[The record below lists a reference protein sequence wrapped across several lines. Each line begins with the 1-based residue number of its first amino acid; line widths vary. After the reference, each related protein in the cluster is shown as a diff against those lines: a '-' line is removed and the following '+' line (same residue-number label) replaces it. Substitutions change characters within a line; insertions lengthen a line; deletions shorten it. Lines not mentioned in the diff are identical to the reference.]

1 MDLPVPALTDFE
13 GEIEK
18 ALGRL
23 ATKTPFCD
31 VMVQQGTGSSVL
43 IDTKATNL
51 AAAPRM
57 RGAAFR
63 AWAGSHW
70 VEASTSD
77 LSSAGL
83 GSTVE
88 LLEHSLSR
96 VAGPGA
102 PPGTAATTRAE
113 RATKP
118 SKPVSDLGADGMIK
132 IVKEARDWALAV
144 PSVGEAQVRLSW
156 GDESRLYLNSAGARC
171 LQTVSRVHYVLVPIA
186 MEAGTAEADYLIRGG
201 EGGQE
206 LLAGLTEEHAVETAR
221 SSKALL
227 TAKTPPAGEMAV
239 LLDPTV
245 TGLFAHESF
254 GHGTEADQ
262 FTRDRSYLKPI
273 LGSEVGPSFLTI
285 SDDGAFPG
293 AWGSI
298 FFDDEGHPGQK
309 NKLVDAGRFT
319 GALHDRETA
328 AAFSTRSTGN
338 SRRSDFL
345 SRAFVRMTNTYVEP
359 GPLSLD
365 ELIAETK
372 NGILLEHGSSGIE
385 DPLGGQMQ
393 LKVNKGH
400 RIENGKVT
408 DLVGS
413 MALSGSVLRFLR
425 EIRGVGR
432 AIGEFAIEPGY
443 CGKGHSDYIPVGTG
457 GVHLLSRAVV
467 GPA

>member
-1 MDLPVPALTDFE
+1 MSSLTDFE
-13 GEIEK
+13 GDVEK
-18 ALGRL
+18 ALARL
-23 ATKTPFCD
+23 AAKTSFCD
-31 VMVQQGTGSSVL
+31 VMVEQGTGSAVST
-43 IDTKATNL
+43 DSKATNV
-51 AAAPRM
+51 AAVPRM

-63 AWAGSHW
+63 AWAGKYW

-77 LSSAGL
+77 LSSSAL
-83 GSTVE
+83 GSTIE
-88 LLEHSLSR
+88 LLERSLSH
-96 VAGPGA
+96 ASSTSH

-113 RATKP
+113 RATRP
-118 SKPVSDLGADGMIK
+118 GKPVAEMGTEAMLK
-132 IVKEARDWALAV
+132 VVTEARDWALTV
-144 PSVGEAQVRLSW
+144 PSIGEAQVRLSW

-171 LQTVSRVHYVLVPIA
+171 LQTVSRVHYVVVPIA
-186 MEAGTAEADYLIRGG
+186 IEHGKAEVDYLIRGG

-206 LLAGLTEEHAVETAR
+206 LLQGLTEENVLETAR
-221 SSKALL
+221 NSKALL
-227 TAKTPPAGEMAV
+227 SAKSPPAGEMAV

-245 TGLFAHESF
+245 SGLFAHESF

-273 LGSEVGPSFLTI
+273 LGSEVGPSYLSI
-285 SDDGAFPG
+285 SDDGAFAG

-328 AAFSTRSTGN
+328 AAFATRPTGN
-338 SRRSDFL
+338 TRRSDFL

-359 GPLSLD
+359 GPLSFD
-365 ELIAETK
+365 ELLAETK

-393 LKVNKGH
+393 LKVTKGH
-400 RIENGKVT
+400 LIENGKLT

-432 AIGEFAIEPGY
+432 ANGTLVIEPGF